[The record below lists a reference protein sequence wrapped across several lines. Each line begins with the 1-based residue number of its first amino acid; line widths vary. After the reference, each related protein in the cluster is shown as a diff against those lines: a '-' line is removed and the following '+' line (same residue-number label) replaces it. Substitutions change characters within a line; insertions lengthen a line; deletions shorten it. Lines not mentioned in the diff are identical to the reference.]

1 MNTIPRK
8 IISIIETIENEGFS
22 AYIVGGSVRDLI
34 LGIEPNDW
42 DIATNGTPDE
52 IEGIFG
58 KLDEYRIETLGKKHG
73 TITLFESDKSRTAL
87 SEITTFR
94 IDGRYSDARHPDS
107 VKFSSSLSEDLR
119 RRDFTINAL
128 AMDKNGKIIDPL
140 MGLKDIEER
149 IIKAVGD
156 PAARFNEDA
165 LRILRGIR
173 FEGELAEYDFL
184 MDKKTEEMMLS
195 CKKLLSKISKER
207 IQAEFNK
214 ILISR
219 GASFVLRKYQEIIEF
234 IIGFSYQDNLN
245 LIGAINPANKKSGN
259 NNPVNRELRNSN
271 SANKKSGNNN
281 PTNKELENNNLIN
294 KTKVLKINL
303 AILMCK
309 VPENK
314 INEILK
320 GLKYSK
326 EIIKD
331 VIFLISNKDEKLLIN
346 EIYARKMLQKMGED
360 RLNML
365 IEFKKY
371 YISAEMGF
379 INEELDKEGLDK
391 EGLDKEE
398 LDNEE
403 LEKKEIKNEETYKKE
418 IEKIAEFKKLVK
430 KQIDE
435 GACINRDMLAVDG
448 NDIIKLGVKEGPIV
462 GKALDF
468 ALTEIIEGKISND
481 REAIIHCIKDFLMV
495 YLD

>member
-22 AYIVGGSVRDLI
+22 VYLVGGSVRDLI

-58 KLDEYRIETLGKKHG
+58 KLDDYRIKTLGKKHG
-73 TITLFESDKSRTAL
+73 TITLFESDNSRTAL

-245 LIGAINPANKKSGN
+245 LIGAINPANK
-259 NNPVNRELRNSN
+259 
-271 SANKKSGNNN
+271 
-281 PTNKELENNNLIN
+281 ELENNNLMN

-331 VIFLISNKDEKLLIN
+331 VIFLISNKDAKLLPN
-346 EIYARKMLQKMGED
+346 EVHARKMLQKMEED

-371 YISAEMGF
+371 YISAEMDF
-379 INEELDKEGLDK
+379 INEE
-391 EGLDKEE
+391 LDKEE

-403 LEKKEIKNEETYKKE
+403 LEKKEIKNEEKEEIYKKE

-468 ALTEIIEGKISND
+468 ALGEIIEGKISND

>member
-1 MNTIPRK
+1 MKTIPRK

-58 KLDEYRIETLGKKHG
+58 KLDDYRIKTLGKKHG
-73 TITLFESDKSRTAL
+73 TITLFESDNSRTAL

-149 IIKAVGD
+149 IIKAAGD

-245 LIGAINPANKKSGN
+245 LIGAINPANKKLG
-259 NNPVNRELRNSN
+259 
-271 SANKKSGNNN
+271 
-281 PTNKELENNNLIN
+281 NNNLIT

-331 VIFLISNKDEKLLIN
+331 VIFLISNKDAKLLPN
-346 EIYARKMLQKMGED
+346 EVHARKMLQKMGED

-371 YISAEMGF
+371 HISEKPVF
-379 INEELDKEGLDK
+379 R
-391 EGLDKEE
+391 KEE
-398 LDNEE
+398 LDEEE
-403 LEKKEIKNEETYKKE
+403 L
-418 IEKIAEFKKLVK
+418 AEFKKLVK

-435 GACINRDMLAVDG
+435 GVCINRDMLEVDG
-448 NDIIKLGVKEGPIV
+448 NDIIKLGVKEGPEV

-468 ALTEIIEGKISND
+468 ALGEIIEGKISNE
-481 REAIIHCIKDFLMV
+481 RQAIIHCIKVFLMV

>member
-58 KLDEYRIETLGKKHG
+58 KLDDYRIKTLGKKHG
-73 TITLFESDKSRTAL
+73 TITLFESDNSRTAL

-245 LIGAINPANKKSGN
+245 LIGAINPANKELGN
-259 NNPVNRELRNSN
+259 NN
-271 SANKKSGNNN
+271 SANKKLG
-281 PTNKELENNNLIN
+281 NNNLIT

-371 YISAEMGF
+371 YISAETVF
-379 INEELDKEGLDK
+379 INEELDK

-403 LEKKEIKNEETYKKE
+403 LEKKEIKNEEKEETYKKE

-435 GACINRDMLAVDG
+435 GACINRDMLEVDG

-468 ALTEIIEGKISND
+468 ALGEIIEGKISND

>member
-58 KLDEYRIETLGKKHG
+58 KLEDYRIKTLGKKHG
-73 TITLFESDKSRTAL
+73 TITLFESDNSRTAL

-245 LIGAINPANKKSGN
+245 LIGAINPANKELGN
-259 NNPVNRELRNSN
+259 NN
-271 SANKKSGNNN
+271 SANKKLG
-281 PTNKELENNNLIN
+281 NNNLIT

-391 EGLDKEE
+391 EE

-403 LEKKEIKNEETYKKE
+403 LEKKEIKNEEKEETYKKE

-435 GACINRDMLAVDG
+435 GACINGDMLEVDG

-468 ALTEIIEGKISND
+468 ALEEIIEGKISND

>member
-8 IISIIETIENEGFS
+8 IISIIETIEREGFS
-22 AYIVGGSVRDLI
+22 AYLVGGSVRDLI

-58 KLDEYRIETLGKKHG
+58 KLDEYRIKTLGKKHG
-73 TITLFESDKSRTAL
+73 TITLFESDNSRTAL

-245 LIGAINPANKKSGN
+245 LIGAINPANKK
-259 NNPVNRELRNSN
+259 L
-271 SANKKSGNNN
+271 GNNN

-294 KTKVLKINL
+294 KTKVFKTNL

-331 VIFLISNKDEKLLIN
+331 VIFLISNKDAKLLPN
-346 EIYARKMLQKMGED
+346 EVHARKMLQKMGED

-371 YISAEMGF
+371 YISAETVF
-379 INEELDKEGLDK
+379 INEELDKEGLY
-391 EGLDKEE
+391 KEE

-435 GACINRDMLAVDG
+435 GACINRDMLEVDG
-448 NDIIKLGVKEGPIV
+448 NDIIKLGVKEGSEV

-468 ALTEIIEGKISND
+468 ALGEIIEGKISND

>member
-58 KLDEYRIETLGKKHG
+58 KLDDYRIKTLGKKHG

-195 CKKLLSKISKER
+195 CKKLLTKISKER

-245 LIGAINPANKKSGN
+245 LIGAINPANKKLG
-259 NNPVNRELRNSN
+259 
-271 SANKKSGNNN
+271 
-281 PTNKELENNNLIN
+281 NNNLIT

-371 YISAEMGF
+371 YISAETVF

-391 EGLDKEE
+391 EE
-398 LDNEE
+398 LDNEK
-403 LEKKEIKNEETYKKE
+403 LEKKEIKNEEKEETYKKE

-435 GACINRDMLAVDG
+435 RACINRDMLAVDG

-468 ALTEIIEGKISND
+468 ALGEIIEGKLSNE
-481 REAIIHCIKDFLMV
+481 RESITHCIKDFLMV

>member
-34 LGIEPNDW
+34 LGIEPNDC

-58 KLDEYRIETLGKKHG
+58 KLDDYRIKTLGKKHG
-73 TITLFESDKSRTAL
+73 TITLFESDNSRTAL

-219 GASFVLRKYQEIIEF
+219 GTSFVLRKYQEIIEF

-245 LIGAINPANKKSGN
+245 LIGAINPANKKLG
-259 NNPVNRELRNSN
+259 
-271 SANKKSGNNN
+271 
-281 PTNKELENNNLIN
+281 NNNLIT

-371 YISAEMGF
+371 YISAETVF
-379 INEELDKEGLDK
+379 INEELDK

-403 LEKKEIKNEETYKKE
+403 LEKKEIKNEEKEETYKKE

-430 KQIDE
+430 KHIDE
-435 GACINRDMLAVDG
+435 GACINRDMLEVDG

-468 ALTEIIEGKISND
+468 ALGEIIEGKISND

>member
-34 LGIEPNDW
+34 LGIEPKDW

-73 TITLFESDKSRTAL
+73 TITLFESDNSRTAL

-107 VKFSSSLSEDLR
+107 VKFSSSLSEDLL
-119 RRDFTINAL
+119 RRDFTINAI

-140 MGLKDIEER
+140 LGLKDIEER

-184 MDKKTEEMMLS
+184 MDKKTEEMMVS

-214 ILISR
+214 ILLSE

-245 LIGAINPANKKSGN
+245 LIGAINPANK
-259 NNPVNRELRNSN
+259 ELGNSN
-271 SANKKSGNNN
+271 SANKKLG
-281 PTNKELENNNLIN
+281 NNNLIT

-314 INEILK
+314 VNEILK

-371 YISAEMGF
+371 YISAETVF
-379 INEELDKEGLDK
+379 INEELDE
-391 EGLDKEE
+391 EE
-398 LDNEE
+398 L
-403 LEKKEIKNEETYKKE
+403 
-418 IEKIAEFKKLVK
+418 AEFKKLVK

-435 GACINRDMLAVDG
+435 GACINRDMLEVDG

-468 ALTEIIEGKISND
+468 ALGEIIEGKISND

>member
-58 KLDEYRIETLGKKHG
+58 KLDDYRIKTLGKKHG
-73 TITLFESDKSRTAL
+73 TITLFESDNSRTAL

-245 LIGAINPANKKSGN
+245 LINAINPANKKLG
-259 NNPVNRELRNSN
+259 
-271 SANKKSGNNN
+271 
-281 PTNKELENNNLIN
+281 NNNLIT

-331 VIFLISNKDEKLLIN
+331 VIFLISNKDAKLLPN
-346 EIYARKMLQKMGED
+346 EVHARKMLQKMGED

-403 LEKKEIKNEETYKKE
+403 LEKKEIKNEEKEETYKKE

-435 GACINRDMLAVDG
+435 GACINRDMLEVDG

-468 ALTEIIEGKISND
+468 ALGEIIEEKISND

>member
-42 DIATNGTPDE
+42 DIATNATPDE

-58 KLDEYRIETLGKKHG
+58 KLDDYRIKTLGKKHG
-73 TITLFESDKSRTAL
+73 TITLFESDNSRTAL

-245 LIGAINPANKKSGN
+245 LIGAINPANKKLG
-259 NNPVNRELRNSN
+259 
-271 SANKKSGNNN
+271 
-281 PTNKELENNNLIN
+281 NNNLIT

-371 YISAEMGF
+371 YISAETVF
-379 INEELDKEGLDK
+379 INEELDK
-391 EGLDKEE
+391 
-398 LDNEE
+398 EE
-403 LEKKEIKNEETYKKE
+403 LEKKEIKNEEKEETYKKE

-435 GACINRDMLAVDG
+435 GACINRDMLEVDG

-468 ALTEIIEGKISND
+468 ALEEIIEGKISND

>member
-58 KLDEYRIETLGKKHG
+58 KLDDYRIKTLGKKHG

-245 LIGAINPANKKSGN
+245 LIGAINPANK
-259 NNPVNRELRNSN
+259 ELGNSN
-271 SANKKSGNNN
+271 SANKKLG
-281 PTNKELENNNLIN
+281 NNNLIT

-371 YISAEMGF
+371 YISAETVF
-379 INEELDKEGLDK
+379 INEELDK

-403 LEKKEIKNEETYKKE
+403 LEKKEIKNEEKEETYKKE

-435 GACINRDMLAVDG
+435 RACINRDMLAVDG

-468 ALTEIIEGKISND
+468 ALGEIIEGKLSNE
-481 REAIIHCIKDFLMV
+481 RESITHCIKDFLMV

>member
-58 KLDEYRIETLGKKHG
+58 KLDDYRIKTLGKKHG
-73 TITLFESDKSRTAL
+73 TITLFESDNSRTAL

-245 LIGAINPANKKSGN
+245 LIGAINPANKEMGNSKSVNKELRN
-259 NNPVNRELRNSN
+259 NNP
-271 SANKKSGNNN
+271 A
-281 PTNKELENNNLIN
+281 NKELENNNLMN

-314 INEILK
+314 VNEILK

-326 EIIKD
+326 EISKD

-346 EIYARKMLQKMGED
+346 EIYARRMLQKMGED

-371 YISAEMGF
+371 HILAETVF
-379 INEELDKEGLDK
+379 INEELDK

-403 LEKKEIKNEETYKKE
+403 LEKKEIKNEEKEETYKKE

-435 GACINRDMLAVDG
+435 GACINRDMLEVDG

-468 ALTEIIEGKISND
+468 ALEEIIEGKISND

>member
-8 IISIIETIENEGFS
+8 IISIIETIEREGFS
-22 AYIVGGSVRDLI
+22 AYLVGGSVRDLI

-52 IEGIFG
+52 IERIFG
-58 KLDEYRIETLGKKHG
+58 KLDEYRIKTLGKKHG
-73 TITLFESDKSRTAL
+73 TITLFERDNSRTAL

-234 IIGFSYQDNLN
+234 IIGFSYQDNLDSIN
-245 LIGAINPANKKSGN
+245 AINPANKELGN
-259 NNPVNRELRNSN
+259 NN
-271 SANKKSGNNN
+271 SANKKLG
-281 PTNKELENNNLIN
+281 NNNLIT

-331 VIFLISNKDEKLLIN
+331 VIFLISNKDAKLLPN
-346 EIYARKMLQKMGED
+346 EVHARKMLQKMEED

-371 YISAEMGF
+371 YISAEMDF
-379 INEELDKEGLDK
+379 INEELDK

-403 LEKKEIKNEETYKKE
+403 LEKKEIKNEEKEETYKKE

-468 ALTEIIEGKISND
+468 ALGEIIEGKLSNE
-481 REAIIHCIKDFLMV
+481 RESITHCIKDFLMV

>member
-34 LGIEPNDW
+34 LGIEPKDW

-73 TITLFESDKSRTAL
+73 TITLFESDNSRTAL

-119 RRDFTINAL
+119 RRDFTINAI

-140 MGLKDIEER
+140 MGIKDIEER

-173 FEGELAEYDFL
+173 FEGELVEYDFL
-184 MDKKTEEMMLS
+184 MDKKTEEMMVS

-214 ILISR
+214 ILLSR

-245 LIGAINPANKKSGN
+245 LIGAINPANKKLG
-259 NNPVNRELRNSN
+259 
-271 SANKKSGNNN
+271 
-281 PTNKELENNNLIN
+281 NNNLIT

-320 GLKYSK
+320 GLKYRK

-331 VIFLISNKDEKLLIN
+331 VIFLISNKDAKLLSN
-346 EIYARKMLQKMGED
+346 EVHARKMLQKMGED

-371 YISAEMGF
+371 YISAETVF
-379 INEELDKEGLDK
+379 IKEE
-391 EGLDKEE
+391 LDKEE

-403 LEKKEIKNEETYKKE
+403 LEKKEIKNEENEETYKKE

-435 GACINRDMLAVDG
+435 DSCINRDMLEVDG
-448 NDIIKLGVKEGPIV
+448 NDIIKLGVKEGPEV

-468 ALTEIIEGKISND
+468 ALREVIEGKISND

>member
-1 MNTIPRK
+1 MKTIPRK

-58 KLDEYRIETLGKKHG
+58 KLDDYRIKTLGKKHG
-73 TITLFESDKSRTAL
+73 TITLFESDNSRTAL

-149 IIKAVGD
+149 IIKAAGD

-245 LIGAINPANKKSGN
+245 LIGAINPANKKLG
-259 NNPVNRELRNSN
+259 
-271 SANKKSGNNN
+271 
-281 PTNKELENNNLIN
+281 NNNLIT

-331 VIFLISNKDEKLLIN
+331 VIFLISNKDAKLLPN
-346 EIYARKMLQKMGED
+346 EVHARKMLQKMGED

-371 YISAEMGF
+371 HISEKPVF
-379 INEELDKEGLDK
+379 R
-391 EGLDKEE
+391 KEE
-398 LDNEE
+398 LDEEE
-403 LEKKEIKNEETYKKE
+403 L
-418 IEKIAEFKKLVK
+418 AEFKKLVK

-435 GACINRDMLAVDG
+435 GVCINRDMLEVDG
-448 NDIIKLGVKEGPIV
+448 NDIIKLGVKEGPEV

-468 ALTEIIEGKISND
+468 ALGEIIEGKISNE
-481 REAIIHCIKDFLMV
+481 RQAIIHCIKDFLMV

>member
-1 MNTIPRK
+1 MKTIPRK

-58 KLDEYRIETLGKKHG
+58 KLDDYRIKTLGKKHG
-73 TITLFESDKSRTAL
+73 TITLFESDNSRTAL

-119 RRDFTINAL
+119 RRDFTINAI

-140 MGLKDIEER
+140 MGIKDIEER
-149 IIKAVGD
+149 IIKAAGD

-184 MDKKTEEMMLS
+184 MDKKTEEMMVS

-214 ILISR
+214 ILLSE
-219 GASFVLRKYQEIIEF
+219 GASFVLKKYQEIIEF

-245 LIGAINPANKKSGN
+245 LIGAINSANKELGNSKSINKELGN
-259 NNPVNRELRNSN
+259 NNP
-271 SANKKSGNNN
+271 A
-281 PTNKELENNNLIN
+281 NKELENSNLMN

-314 INEILK
+314 VNEILK

-331 VIFLISNKDEKLLIN
+331 VIFLISNKDEKLLPN
-346 EIYARKMLQKMGED
+346 EVHARKMLQKMGED

-391 EGLDKEE
+391 EE

-403 LEKKEIKNEETYKKE
+403 LEKKEIKNEEKEETYKKE

-435 GACINRDMLAVDG
+435 GACINRDMLEVDG

-468 ALTEIIEGKISND
+468 ALGEIIEGKISND

>member
-8 IISIIETIENEGFS
+8 IISIIETIEREGFS
-22 AYIVGGSVRDLI
+22 AYLVGGSVRDLI
-34 LGIEPNDW
+34 LGTQPKDW

-58 KLDEYRIETLGKKHG
+58 KLDEYRIKTLGKKHG
-73 TITLFESDKSRTAL
+73 TITLFESDNSRTAL

-234 IIGFSYQDNLN
+234 IIGFSYQDNLDSIN
-245 LIGAINPANKKSGN
+245 AINPANKELGNSNLVNKKLGN
-259 NNPVNRELRNSN
+259 NNP
-271 SANKKSGNNN
+271 A
-281 PTNKELENNNLIN
+281 NKELENNNLMN

-331 VIFLISNKDEKLLIN
+331 VIFLISNKDAKLLPN

-365 IEFKKY
+365 IEFKKHH
-371 YISAEMGF
+371 ISEEPIF
-379 INEELDKEGLDK
+379 IKEEPGKEELDEELDKEK
-391 EGLDKEE
+391 VE
-398 LDNEE
+398 NEE
-403 LEKKEIKNEETYKKE
+403 LEKKEIKNEEKEETYKKE

-468 ALTEIIEGKISND
+468 ALGEIVEGKIANE
-481 REAIIHCIKDFLMV
+481 REAITHCIKDFLMV

>member
-1 MNTIPRK
+1 
-8 IISIIETIENEGFS
+8 
-22 AYIVGGSVRDLI
+22 
-34 LGIEPNDW
+34 
-42 DIATNGTPDE
+42 
-52 IEGIFG
+52 
-58 KLDEYRIETLGKKHG
+58 
-73 TITLFESDKSRTAL
+73 
-87 SEITTFR
+87 
-94 IDGRYSDARHPDS
+94 
-107 VKFSSSLSEDLR
+107 
-119 RRDFTINAL
+119 
-128 AMDKNGKIIDPL
+128 MDKNGKIIDPL

-245 LIGAINPANKKSGN
+245 LIGAINPANK
-259 NNPVNRELRNSN
+259 ELGNSN
-271 SANKKSGNNN
+271 SA
-281 PTNKELENNNLIN
+281 NKELENNNLIN

-331 VIFLISNKDEKLLIN
+331 VIFLISNKDAKLLPN
-346 EIYARKMLQKMGED
+346 EVHARKMLQKMGED

-371 YISAEMGF
+371 HISEKPVF
-379 INEELDKEGLDK
+379 RK

-403 LEKKEIKNEETYKKE
+403 LEKKEIKNEEKEETYKKE

-435 GACINRDMLAVDG
+435 GACINGDMLEVDG

-468 ALTEIIEGKISND
+468 ALEEIIEGKISND

>member
-58 KLDEYRIETLGKKHG
+58 KLDDYRIKTLGKKHG
-73 TITLFESDKSRTAL
+73 TITLFESDNSRTAL

-245 LIGAINPANKKSGN
+245 LIGAINPANKKLG
-259 NNPVNRELRNSN
+259 
-271 SANKKSGNNN
+271 
-281 PTNKELENNNLIN
+281 NNNLIT

-371 YISAEMGF
+371 YISAETVF
-379 INEELDKEGLDK
+379 INEELDKEG
-391 EGLDKEE
+391 

-403 LEKKEIKNEETYKKE
+403 LEKKEIKNEEKEETYKKE
-418 IEKIAEFKKLVK
+418 IEKIAEFKKLIK

-435 GACINRDMLAVDG
+435 GACINRDMLEVDG

-468 ALTEIIEGKISND
+468 ALGEIIEGKISND

>member
-34 LGIEPNDW
+34 LGTQPKDW

-58 KLDEYRIETLGKKHG
+58 KLDDYRIKTLGKKHG
-73 TITLFESDKSRTAL
+73 TITLFESDNSRTAL

-173 FEGELAEYDFL
+173 FEAELAEYDFFI
-184 MDKKTEEMMLS
+184 DKKTEEAMHS
-195 CKKLLSKISKER
+195 CKELLLKISKER

-214 ILISR
+214 ILLSE
-219 GASFVLRKYQEIIEF
+219 GASFVLRKYHEIIEF

-245 LIGAINPANKKSGN
+245 LINAINPANKELGNSNLVNKKLGN
-259 NNPVNRELRNSN
+259 NNP
-271 SANKKSGNNN
+271 A
-281 PTNKELENNNLIN
+281 NKELENNNLMN

-391 EGLDKEE
+391 EE

-403 LEKKEIKNEETYKKE
+403 LEKKEIKNEEKEETYKKE

-435 GACINRDMLAVDG
+435 RACINRDMLEVDG

-468 ALTEIIEGKISND
+468 ALGEIIEGKLSNE
-481 REAIIHCIKDFLMV
+481 RESITHCIKDFLMV

>member
-22 AYIVGGSVRDLI
+22 AYIVGGSIRDLI

-58 KLDEYRIETLGKKHG
+58 KLDDYRIKTLGKKHG
-73 TITLFESDKSRTAL
+73 TITLFESDNSRTAL

-140 MGLKDIEER
+140 MGLKNIEER

-245 LIGAINPANKKSGN
+245 LIGAINPANKKLG
-259 NNPVNRELRNSN
+259 
-271 SANKKSGNNN
+271 
-281 PTNKELENNNLIN
+281 NNNLIT

-331 VIFLISNKDEKLLIN
+331 VIFLISNKDAKILPN
-346 EIYARKMLQKMGED
+346 EVHARKMLQKMGED

-371 YISAEMGF
+371 YISAETIF
-379 INEELDKEGLDK
+379 INEELDK

-403 LEKKEIKNEETYKKE
+403 LEKKEIKNEEKEETYKKE

-435 GACINRDMLAVDG
+435 GACINRDMLEVDG

-468 ALTEIIEGKISND
+468 ALEEIIEGKISND

>member
-22 AYIVGGSVRDLI
+22 AYLVGGSVRDLI

-58 KLDEYRIETLGKKHG
+58 KLDDYRIKTLGKKHG
-73 TITLFESDKSRTAL
+73 TITLFESDNSRTAL

-245 LIGAINPANKKSGN
+245 LIGAINPANKKLG
-259 NNPVNRELRNSN
+259 
-271 SANKKSGNNN
+271 
-281 PTNKELENNNLIN
+281 NNNLIT

-379 INEELDKEGLDK
+379 INEELD
-391 EGLDKEE
+391 EE
-398 LDNEE
+398 LD
-403 LEKKEIKNEETYKKE
+403 KKEIYKKE

-430 KQIDE
+430 KHIDE
-435 GACINRDMLAVDG
+435 GACINRDMLEVDG
-448 NDIIKLGVKEGPIV
+448 NDIIKLGVKEGPEV

-468 ALTEIIEGKISND
+468 ALEEIIEGKISND

>member
-22 AYIVGGSVRDLI
+22 AYLVGGSVRDLI
-34 LGIEPNDW
+34 LGIEPKDW

-58 KLDEYRIETLGKKHG
+58 KLDDYRIKTLGKKHG
-73 TITLFESDKSRTAL
+73 TITLFESDNSRTAL

-245 LIGAINPANKKSGN
+245 LIGAINPANKKLG
-259 NNPVNRELRNSN
+259 
-271 SANKKSGNNN
+271 
-281 PTNKELENNNLIN
+281 NNNLIT

-371 YISAEMGF
+371 YISAETVF
-379 INEELDKEGLDK
+379 INEELDE
-391 EGLDKEE
+391 EE
-398 LDNEE
+398 L
-403 LEKKEIKNEETYKKE
+403 
-418 IEKIAEFKKLVK
+418 AEFKKLVK

-435 GACINRDMLAVDG
+435 GACINRDMLEVDG
-448 NDIIKLGVKEGPIV
+448 NDIIKLGVKEGPEV

-468 ALTEIIEGKISND
+468 ALEEIIEGKISND

>member
-22 AYIVGGSVRDLI
+22 AYLVGGSVRDLI
-34 LGIEPNDW
+34 LGTQPKDW

-58 KLDEYRIETLGKKHG
+58 KLDEYRIEAVGKKHG
-73 TITLFESDKSRTAL
+73 TITLFESDNSRTAL

-119 RRDFTINAL
+119 RRDFTINAI

-140 MGLKDIEER
+140 MGHKDIEER

-184 MDKKTEEMMLS
+184 IDKKTEEMMLS

-214 ILISR
+214 ILLSE

-245 LIGAINPANKKSGN
+245 LIGAINPANKELGNSNSENKKLGN
-259 NNPVNRELRNSN
+259 NNP
-271 SANKKSGNNN
+271 A
-281 PTNKELENNNLIN
+281 NKELENNNLIT

-371 YISAEMGF
+371 YISAETVF
-379 INEELDKEGLDK
+379 INEELCK
-391 EGLDKEE
+391 
-398 LDNEE
+398 EE
-403 LEKKEIKNEETYKKE
+403 LEKEELEKEELCKDELKEEKYKKEIKEEVIKKK

-435 GACINRDMLAVDG
+435 GACINRDMLEVDG

-468 ALTEIIEGKISND
+468 ALGEIIEGKISND

>member
-8 IISIIETIENEGFS
+8 IISIIETIENKGFE
-22 AYIVGGSVRDLI
+22 AYIVGGSVRDII
-34 LGIEPNDW
+34 LGIEPKDW

-58 KLDEYRIETLGKKHG
+58 KLDKYRIETLGKKHG
-73 TITLFESDKSRTAL
+73 TITLFESDNSRTAL

-107 VKFSSSLSEDLR
+107 VKFSSSLSDDLR
-119 RRDFTINAL
+119 RRDFTINAI

-173 FEGELAEYDFL
+173 FEGELAEFNFL

-195 CKKLLSKISKER
+195 CKTLLSKISKER

-214 ILISR
+214 ILLSR

-245 LIGAINPANKKSGN
+245 LISAINPANKKLGN
-259 NNPVNRELRNSN
+259 NNSANRELGNSN
-271 SANKKSGNNN
+271 SVNKKLGNNN
-281 PTNKELENNNLIN
+281 LANKELENNNLIN

-314 INEILK
+314 INEI
-320 GLKYSK
+320 
-326 EIIKD
+326 IKD
-331 VIFLISNKDEKLLIN
+331 VIFLISNKDAKLLPN
-346 EIYARKMLQKMGED
+346 EVHARKMLQKMGED

-365 IEFKKY
+365 IELKKY
-371 YISAEMGF
+371 YILAETVF
-379 INEELDKEGLDK
+379 IKEELDKEVL
-391 EGLDKEE
+391 
-398 LDNEE
+398 
-403 LEKKEIKNEETYKKE
+403 
-418 IEKIAEFKKLVK
+418 AEFKKLVK

-435 GACINRDMLAVDG
+435 GACINRDMLEVDG
-448 NDIIKLGVKEGPIV
+448 NDIIKLGVKEGPEV

-468 ALTEIIEGKISND
+468 ALGEIIEGKISND

>member
-58 KLDEYRIETLGKKHG
+58 KLDDYRIKTLGKKHG
-73 TITLFESDKSRTAL
+73 TITLFESDNSRTAL

-184 MDKKTEEMMLS
+184 MDKKTEEMILS

-245 LIGAINPANKKSGN
+245 LIGAINPANKKLG
-259 NNPVNRELRNSN
+259 
-271 SANKKSGNNN
+271 
-281 PTNKELENNNLIN
+281 NNNLIT

-331 VIFLISNKDEKLLIN
+331 VIFLISNKDAKLLPN
-346 EIYARKMLQKMGED
+346 EVHARKMLQKMGED

-371 YISAEMGF
+371 YISAETVF

-391 EGLDKEE
+391 E
-398 LDNEE
+398 E
-403 LEKKEIKNEETYKKE
+403 LEKKEIKNEEKEETYKKE

-435 GACINRDMLAVDG
+435 GACINRDMLEIDG

-468 ALTEIIEGKISND
+468 ALGEIIEGKISND

>member
-1 MNTIPRK
+1 MKTIPRK

-58 KLDEYRIETLGKKHG
+58 KLEDYRIKTLGKKHG
-73 TITLFESDKSRTAL
+73 TITLFESDNSRTAL

-245 LIGAINPANKKSGN
+245 LIGAINPANKELGN
-259 NNPVNRELRNSN
+259 NN
-271 SANKKSGNNN
+271 SANKKLG
-281 PTNKELENNNLIN
+281 NNNLIT

-391 EGLDKEE
+391 EE

-403 LEKKEIKNEETYKKE
+403 LEKKEIKNEEKEETYKKE

-435 GACINRDMLAVDG
+435 GACINRDMLEVDG

-468 ALTEIIEGKISND
+468 ALEEIIEGKISND

-495 YLD
+495 YLDKGNRKEQN

>member
-8 IISIIETIENEGFS
+8 IISIIETIESEGFE
-22 AYIVGGSVRDLI
+22 AYVVGGSVRDLI

-58 KLDEYRIETLGKKHG
+58 KLDDYRIKTLGKKHG
-73 TITLFESDKSRTAL
+73 TITLFESDNSRTAL

-245 LIGAINPANKKSGN
+245 LIGAINPANKKLG
-259 NNPVNRELRNSN
+259 
-271 SANKKSGNNN
+271 
-281 PTNKELENNNLIN
+281 NNNLIT

-314 INEILK
+314 VNDILK

-346 EIYARKMLQKMGED
+346 EIYERRMLQKMGED

-371 YISAEMGF
+371 HILAETVF
-379 INEELDKEGLDK
+379 IKEELDKEK
-391 EGLDKEE
+391 

-403 LEKKEIKNEETYKKE
+403 LEKKEIKNEETYKK
-418 IEKIAEFKKLVK
+418 
-430 KQIDE
+430 
-435 GACINRDMLAVDG
+435 R
-448 NDIIKLGVKEGPIV
+448 
-462 GKALDF
+462 
-468 ALTEIIEGKISND
+468 
-481 REAIIHCIKDFLMV
+481 
-495 YLD
+495 